1 MSGLPS
7 PEQKDN
13 YDINIL
19 LLDNVKEHRRVLE
32 LFNRIQ
38 IHAIARGK
46 PAEFLQPTLDK
57 GVLEQVIK
65 KKLKANGAKPILF
78 VGNEKSKLV
87 NDKTRDNTFTK
98 YPKYKAEFDHLRYI
112 TEALNFI
119 IEGDI
124 KQA

>member
-19 LLDNVKEHRRVLE
+19 LLDNVKEHSRVLE

-38 IHAIARGK
+38 IHNIARGK

-65 KKLKANGAKPILF
+65 KKLKANGAKPIPF
-78 VGNEKSKLV
+78 VG
-87 NDKTRDNTFTK
+87 T
-98 YPKYKAEFDHLRYI
+98 
-112 TEALNFI
+112 
-119 IEGDI
+119 
-124 KQA
+124 